1 MLVNPVYSGT
11 MYYNKYERNERAL
24 ALRDRSEWIEI
35 KTTGILDPDLFAA
48 AQEKLSL
55 SREERRKQA
64 TRFYMLAG
72 MVSCDTCERPYMSQ
86 TSVAGKNRRT
96 NDAPI
101 YRHRVRQGHCSN
113 KSISARKLEPIVWEK
128 VEALLLDPTSLKD
141 GYMKAVEQERAANG
155 RQLELREILYREVGK
170 LEQTQKNLTTAYTD
184 PDVKMTRTEYLEQRT
199 KIQTEIKTAS
209 TKLQEIEA
217 QLSNLP
223 TMEEYESLERFSE
236 EIKER
241 LTGKGWQPT
250 PANKRRVLELL
261 HLRVYLSYN
270 GTGRITGW
278 FGDPL
283 GFSYKTY

>member
-1 MLVNPVYSGT
+1 
-11 MYYNKYERNERAL
+11 
-24 ALRDRSEWIEI
+24 
-35 KTTGILDPDLFAA
+35 
-48 AQEKLSL
+48 
-55 SREERRKQA
+55 
-64 TRFYMLAG
+64 
-72 MVSCDTCERPYMSQ
+72 
-86 TSVAGKNRRT
+86 
-96 NDAPI
+96 
-101 YRHRVRQGHCSN
+101 
-113 KSISARKLEPIVWEK
+113 VWEK